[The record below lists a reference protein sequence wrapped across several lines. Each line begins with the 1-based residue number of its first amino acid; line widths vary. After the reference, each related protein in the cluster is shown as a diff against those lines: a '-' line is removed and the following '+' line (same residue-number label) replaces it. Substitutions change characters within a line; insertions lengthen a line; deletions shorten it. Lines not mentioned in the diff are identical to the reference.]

1 MVEGSASAR
10 GLHTEHASIIL
21 LIIVLLLCA
30 LVSSTVG
37 PIAFIGLV
45 APHMACLKNQIAI
58 DCFGVNRWNLNGL
71 G

>member
-1 MVEGSASAR
+1 M
-10 GLHTEHASIIL
+10 IL

-45 APHMACLKNQIAI
+45 APHMAVL
-58 DCFGVNRWNLNGL
+58 L
-71 G
+71 GA